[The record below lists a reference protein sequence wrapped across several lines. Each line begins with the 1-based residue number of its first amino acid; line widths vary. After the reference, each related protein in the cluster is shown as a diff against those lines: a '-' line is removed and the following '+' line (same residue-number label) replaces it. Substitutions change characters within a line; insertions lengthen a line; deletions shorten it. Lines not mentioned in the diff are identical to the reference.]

1 MLLIKHDFGLK
12 PCYSQ
17 NTTKSSGMNLYKKKG
32 MEKGILS
39 SIFNLMQSSQMTS
52 EQAMKM
58 LLVPESKWAFYIEQ
72 LNKLQKSE

>member
-1 MLLIKHDFGLK
+1 MLLTEYNEVERDEFILK
-12 PCYSQ
+12 
-17 NTTKSSGMNLYKKKG
+17 KGMEKG

>member
-1 MLLIKHDFGLK
+1 MLLTEYNEVERDEFIL
-12 PCYSQ
+12 
-17 NTTKSSGMNLYKKKG
+17 KKG

-72 LNKLQKSE
+72 LNKLQKA